1 MKFGLIFTLQDP
13 PHGEHL
19 SRLYDE
25 VFTQAALAEEAGF
38 ELFLVPEHH
47 QMPDGYMPAPLTFA
61 AALAAHTK
69 RAQIGTGILQ
79 LPLYHPLHVAEQ
91 IAVIDTIA
99 KGRFILGAGLGLVE
113 HEFNAFEIPLSAAAT
128 RFTESVEILR
138 QAWSGRT
145 FSYHGQH
152 FNFDDVTIT
161 PRPLRQPSIWIGAMS
176 TITLTRAGRIG
187 DGWLSDPL
195 HNFDVMRAWSEMY
208 RAAAQRA
215 GNPRVEIALLR
226 NAWVGDSR
234 AEIEQNWWPH
244 VKDYHLFYLRLGF
257 FASGRFNAK
266 WEPWVK
272 ESTSAAE
279 WTCER
284 VAPNRLIYGTPEQV
298 VTELKRYERATGC
311 QYMIL
316 MLRCPSGPSHA
327 ETMRCIERF
336 GTDVLPHFA

>member
-25 VFTQAALAEEAGF
+25 VFAQAALAEEAGF

-138 QAWSGRT
+138 HAWSGQT

-152 FNFDDVTIT
+152 FNFDEVTIT
-161 PRPLRQPSIWIGAMS
+161 PRPVRQPPIWVGAMS

-195 HNFDVMRAWSEMY
+195 HHFDVMRAWSEMY

-215 GNPRVEIALLR
+215 GNPRVDIALLR
-226 NAWVGDSR
+226 NAWVGDSQ
-234 AEIEQNWWPH
+234 AEIERIWWPH

-257 FASGRFNAK
+257 FSSGRFNAK

-272 ESTSAAE
+272 EITSDAE
-279 WTCER
+279 WTFER

-298 VTELKRYERATGC
+298 VTELKRYEQATGC
-311 QYMIL
+311 QYIIL

-327 ETMRCIERF
+327 QTMRCIERF
-336 GTDVLPHFA
+336 GTNVLPHFA

>member
-25 VFTQAALAEEAGF
+25 VFAQAALAEEAGF
-38 ELFLVPEHH
+38 ELFLLPEHH
-47 QMPDGYMPAPLTFA
+47 QMPDGYLPAPLTFA
-61 AALAAHTK
+61 AALAAQTR
-69 RAQIGTGILQ
+69 RAQLGTGILQ

-138 QAWSGRT
+138 RAWSGQP

-152 FNFDDVTIT
+152 FNFDEVTIT
-161 PRPLRQPSIWIGAMS
+161 PRPVRQPPIWIGAMS
-176 TITLTRAGRIG
+176 TITLKRAGRIG

-195 HNFDVMRAWSEMY
+195 HNFDVMRAWSEIY
-208 RAAAQRA
+208 RAAAQQA
-215 GNPRVEIALLR
+215 GNPRVDIALLR
-226 NAWVGDSR
+226 NAWVGDSQ
-234 AEIEQNWWPH
+234 AELERTWWPH

-272 ESTSAAE
+272 EITSDAA
-279 WTCER
+279 WTFER

-298 VTELKRYERATGC
+298 VSELKRYEQATGC
-311 QYMIL
+311 RYMIL
-316 MLRCPSGPSHA
+316 MLRCPSGPSHT
-327 ETMRCIERF
+327 ETLRCIERF
-336 GTDVLPHFA
+336 GTDVLPHFV

>member
-25 VFTQAALAEEAGF
+25 VFAQAALAEEAGF

-138 QAWSGRT
+138 QAWSGQT

-152 FNFDDVTIT
+152 FNFDEVTIT
-161 PRPLRQPSIWIGAMS
+161 PRPVRQPPIWVGAMS

-195 HNFDVMRAWSEMY
+195 HHFDVMRAWSEMY

-215 GNPRVEIALLR
+215 GNPRVDIALLR
-226 NAWVGDSR
+226 NAWVGDSQ
-234 AEIEQNWWPH
+234 AEIERIWWPH

-257 FASGRFNAK
+257 FSSGRFNAK

-272 ESTSAAE
+272 EITSDAE
-279 WTCER
+279 WTFER

-298 VTELKRYERATGC
+298 VTELKRYEQATGC
-311 QYMIL
+311 QYIIL

-327 ETMRCIERF
+327 QTMRCIERF